1 MRLAEYGLDDAE
13 DSVANYLILSLQNDR
28 MSPAL
33 QVRTVHSNNSCLT
46 FLVSQKTEAD
56 YQAMEARVSAS
67 LAAHNLTYLQL
78 LRRLAITCDEFI
90 LFVREKRVRR
100 INYSSCIY

>member
-1 MRLAEYGLDDAE
+1 M
-13 DSVANYLILSLQNDR
+13 
-28 MSPAL
+28 
-33 QVRTVHSNNSCLT
+33 
-46 FLVSQKTEAD
+46 SQKTEAD

-90 LFVREKRVRR
+90 LFVREKKVRRRR
-100 INYSSCIY
+100 INYSSYIY

>member
-1 MRLAEYGLDDAE
+1 M
-13 DSVANYLILSLQNDR
+13 
-28 MSPAL
+28 
-33 QVRTVHSNNSCLT
+33 
-46 FLVSQKTEAD
+46 SQKTEAD

-90 LFVREKRVRR
+90 LFVREKKVRR
-100 INYSSCIY
+100 SI

>member
-1 MRLAEYGLDDAE
+1 M
-13 DSVANYLILSLQNDR
+13 ANYLILSLQNDR

-33 QVRTVHSNNSCLT
+33 QVRTVHSNNGCLT
-46 FLVSQKTEAD
+46 WRVSQKTEAD

-90 LFVREKRVRR
+90 LFVREKR
-100 INYSSCIY
+100 YSPDMAQVT